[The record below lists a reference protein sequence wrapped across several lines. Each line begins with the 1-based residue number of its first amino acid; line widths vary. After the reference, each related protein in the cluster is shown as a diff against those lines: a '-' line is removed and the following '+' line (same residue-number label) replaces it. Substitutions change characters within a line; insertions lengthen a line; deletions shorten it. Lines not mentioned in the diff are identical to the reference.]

1 MKKKVF
7 FLLVSLLFLDYQNVR
22 NDRFIAFFLSA
33 QSSNGQNGK
42 KALHFFCI
50 SLISKIQVRAF
61 FVALCPL
68 MPVVEGNKYVAENS
82 WDCIACPEI

>member
-42 KALHFFCI
+42 KHFTF
-50 SLISKIQVRAF
+50 SAYL
-61 FVALCPL
+61 
-68 MPVVEGNKYVAENS
+68 
-82 WDCIACPEI
+82 